1 MMLGHRFG
9 RDERDDLD
17 LVGGGHRSEASDVR
31 QAEGVGHRVGHP
43 SGHGVEVAVRHD
55 DGDSGTE
62 QASGPPCRA
71 AVGHQPRRRAEQQR
85 VVGDDEVDGFGL
97 ETLGDRL
104 GDLVDDGRRA
114 HWGRRV
120 ADLQADG
127 VPCGGPLRV
136 GAGGEAADELGDVHG
151 YSVLDTAGID
161 PAGIDP
167 GDAALD
173 GGDQLGPE
181 VGGGDDPVHRSDGLG
196 PLDAVDR
203 VELGGDLAEL
213 LGAHEIEGP
222 GEIGAAQVGL
232 LLGRRSQGAFEIL
245 HPFVGPCSLVD
256 LDG

>member
-1 MMLGHRFG
+1 MNAHSLVVADVTGSGGEQAGDDAGHRVG

-55 DGDSGTE
+55 DGDSGTD
-62 QASGPPCRA
+62 QTSGPPCRA
-71 AVGHQPRRRAEQQR
+71 AVGHQPRYRAEQQR
-85 VVGDDEVDGFGL
+85 VVGHDEVDGFGD

-114 HWGRRV
+114 HWGPGV

-136 GAGGEAADELGDVHG
+136 GPGGEAADELGDVHG
-151 YSVLDTAGID
+151 CSVLDTAGID

-173 GGDQLGPE
+173 GGDQLW
-181 VGGGDDPVHRSDGLG
+181 
-196 PLDAVDR
+196 A
-203 VELGGDLAEL
+203 
-213 LGAHEIEGP
+213 
-222 GEIGAAQVGL
+222 
-232 LLGRRSQGAFEIL
+232 
-245 HPFVGPCSLVD
+245 
-256 LDG
+256 